1 MELPDWE
8 GCSFDL
14 ARALTDNASR
24 DLANSNMTLERK
36 MRAMKLMLGLRWA
49 KKAIRSVGAAEI
61 SGLAQRAMR
70 LNCTKDLAQEWRA
83 RLHKLWFAPP
93 ELAADPDSH
102 HRSGGWSFGRTMD
115 EALRRT

>member
-1 MELPDWE
+1 MEPPEWE
-8 GCSFDL
+8 GCNFDL

-49 KKAIRSVGAAEI
+49 KKAIRAGGAAEI

-70 LNCTKDLAQEWRA
+70 LNCTKDLTLVRSARA
-83 RLHKLWFAPP
+83 R
-93 ELAADPDSH
+93 
-102 HRSGGWSFGRTMD
+102 GGATP
-115 EALRRT
+115 